1 MINEA
6 KKSNLIIINFR
17 MKRLVIMC
25 CSFVVYSNQKI
36 ICTSIRAQKILQ
48 ALRYASEQKL

>member
-17 MKRLVIMC
+17 TKKLVIMC